1 MEKKEFVFQGLDAKT
16 ELKTALLLI
25 IPALLIMFSVLFISH
40 IFFPN
45 LYFLVPL
52 LLAAILT
59 VSLSVLILNQLSK
72 RIKDKNWIII
82 IENENIDIKFR
93 DSHYALKLSDIM
105 MIKNMGQPGLR
116 YLTIKT
122 RNDVIKIR
130 VGNTGL
136 APFSK
141 EEDIEIIDSFIEYL
155 KPYIIENFNKK
166 ILKNIININIIP
178 NFGVFINKK
187 EKIKYTIINK
197 MEPWQVMVFIL
208 GITTVVLILFV
219 IVMEKIYF

>member
-25 IPALLIMFSVLFISH
+25 IPALLIMSSVLFISH

-93 DSHYALKLSDIM
+93 DSHYALKLSDIL
-105 MIKNMGQPGLR
+105 MIKNLGQPGLR

>member
-93 DSHYALKLSDIM
+93 DSHYALKLSDIL
-105 MIKNMGQPGLR
+105 MIKNLGQPGLR